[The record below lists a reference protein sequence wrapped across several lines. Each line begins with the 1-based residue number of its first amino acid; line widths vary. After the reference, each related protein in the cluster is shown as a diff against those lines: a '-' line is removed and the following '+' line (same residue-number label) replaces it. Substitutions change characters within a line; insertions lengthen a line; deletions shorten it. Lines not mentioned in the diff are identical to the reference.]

1 MNSQQKLYKYPRT
14 YHAPWSLGC
23 TSDDKKHTSMEQF
36 KNKRVIVTE
45 KLDGENTTLAP
56 TKHYARSLDSVN
68 NGTRSW
74 VSQLHSNISFLLPE
88 DYRICGEN
96 VYCKHSIFYDNLETY
111 FYGFSMWKDTSCLS
125 WDETLE
131 WFSLLNIIPVPVLYD
146 GIYDENLIK
155 GLWPIS
161 THESEG
167 FVIRLANSFEYDT
180 FKLNVAKFVR
190 KDHVQTQDHWR
201 HQKIIPNKLKF

>member
-45 KLDGENTTLAP
+45 KLGGENTTLAP

-74 VSQLHSNISFLLPE
+74 VSRLHSNIRFLLPE

-96 VYCKHSIFYDNLETY
+96 VFCKHSIFYDNLETY

-131 WFSLLNIIPVPVLYD
+131 WFSLLNITPVPVLYD
-146 GIYDENLIK
+146 SIYNENLIK

-161 THESEG
+161 THEAEG
-167 FVIRLANSFEYDT
+167 YVIRLSDSFEYDT

-190 KDHVQTQDHWR
+190 PNHVTTDQHWS

>member
-1 MNSQQKLYKYPRT
+1 MNLQQKLYKYPRT

-74 VSQLHSNISFLLPE
+74 VSRLHSNIRFLLPE

-96 VYCKHSIFYDNLETY
+96 VFCKHSIFYDNLETY

-131 WFSLLNIIPVPVLYD
+131 WFSLLNITPVPVLYD

-155 GLWPIS
+155 ELWPIS
-161 THESEG
+161 THEAEG
-167 FVIRLANSFEYDT
+167 YVIRLADSFEYDT

-190 KDHVQTQDHWR
+190 PNHVTTDQHWS

>member
-1 MNSQQKLYKYPRT
+1 VDVEILSIDVLKDFKFAQKY
-14 YHAPWSLGC
+14 
-23 TSDDKKHTSMEQF
+23 DIE
-36 KNKRVIVTE
+36 TE
-45 KLDGENTTLAP
+45 THNYFANGILVHNCTTLAP

-74 VSQLHSNISFLLPE
+74 VSRLHSNISFLLPE

-96 VYCKHSIFYDNLETY
+96 VFCKHSIFYDNLETY

-131 WFSLLNIIPVPVLYD
+131 WFSLLNITPVPVLYD

-161 THESEG
+161 THEAEG
-167 FVIRLANSFEYDT
+167 YVIRLADSFEYDT

-190 KDHVQTQDHWR
+190 KDHVQTQDHWSF
-201 HQKIIPNKLKF
+201 QKIIPNKLKF

>member
-74 VSQLHSNISFLLPE
+74 VSRLHSNISFLLPE

-96 VYCKHSIFYDNLETY
+96 VFCKHSIFYDNLETY

-131 WFSLLNIIPVPVLYD
+131 WFSLLNITPVPVLYD

-155 GLWPIS
+155 GLWPIA
-161 THESEG
+161 THEAEG
-167 FVIRLANSFEYDT
+167 YVIRLADSFEYDT

-190 KDHVQTQDHWR
+190 PNHVTTDQHWS

>member
-1 MNSQQKLYKYPRT
+1 VS
-14 YHAPWSLGC
+14 SLIC

-74 VSQLHSNISFLLPE
+74 VSRLHSNISFLLPE

-96 VYCKHSIFYDNLETY
+96 VFCKHSIFYDNLETY

-131 WFSLLNIIPVPVLYD
+131 WFSLLNITPVPVLYD

-155 GLWPIS
+155 GLWPIA
-161 THESEG
+161 THEAEG
-167 FVIRLANSFEYDT
+167 YVIRLADSFEYDT

-190 KDHVQTQDHWR
+190 PNHVTTDQHWS